1 MHCFA
6 LQCSKP
12 QQQKDN
18 KMQKYEEVKQ
28 FTLLQEPIIKD
39 NIIILHAADKTHVK
53 HKCVYFPGYRDATD
67 TAVIKALA
75 ANMMILLEGSFK
87 EDRRTKEMQFVIS
100 KVSNAKQEEAVVY
113 DALPTR
119 DISPTYEEAISKP
132 SADLIPVKE
141 RLMEI
146 SKYTFPDCNFFYS
159 DGLEMWIEKT
169 GPRKKLTRSFIE
181 HYNSK
186 ATMMHWFLPDWYTAG
201 VEL

>member
-1 MHCFA
+1 MIMTI
-6 LQCSKP
+6 LRL
-12 QQQKDN
+12 DR
-18 KMQKYEEVKQ
+18 
-28 FTLLQEPIIKD
+28 LKD

-53 HKCVYFPGYRDATD
+53 HKCVYFPGYRDPTD

-132 SADLIPVKE
+132 SADLIPVKK

-146 SKYTFPDCNFFYS
+146 SK
-159 DGLEMWIEKT
+159 
-169 GPRKKLTRSFIE
+169 
-181 HYNSK
+181 
-186 ATMMHWFLPDWYTAG
+186 
-201 VEL
+201 